1 MAYTPLSLT
10 CNGKYSAKNRDP
22 AIVNVWTYKTED
34 AMTSVRAAD
43 YISDALHRGMK
54 AGDIVYVITMSA
66 GAPSTVYVT
75 SAVTVDGDGADLA
88 DGTALTLTNT

>member
-22 AIVNVWTYKTED
+22 NVVNVWTYMTED
-34 AMTSVRAAD
+34 AMSSVRGAD

-54 AGDIVYVITMSA
+54 AGDIVWVVTMSA

-75 SAVTVDGDGADLA
+75 TAVTVDADGADLA
-88 DGTALTLTNT
+88 DGTAITITNT